1 MTKDKFFLAAEEKPE
16 DVQATGVWRPQTL
29 NDFVGQDDITRR
41 LHMFIDTARKE
52 SRCLDHVI
60 LSGPPGLGKTTL
72 ATIVAKE
79 MQVGMRTTAGPLLT
93 RPGDLAAI
101 LTNLQPHDVLFV
113 DEIHRLSTAVEE
125 TLYAAMEDFKL
136 DIVLGE
142 GPAARVVQVPL
153 PPFTLV
159 GATTRLGLI
168 TRPLRE
174 RFGIHEMMHFYNE
187 KNLVT
192 ILSSAAQR
200 MNVSADEDALAV
212 LARCSRGTPRIALR
226 LIRRVYDV
234 IVYNAWGALTP
245 ESVYKALEALGIDQ
259 DGMDVLDRSYIQV
272 LGVRYANKPVGIDT
286 LATVLSEQR
295 DVIEDT
301 VEPYLIAQGF
311 VDKTPRGR
319 VLTEK
324 GRDKCQNIIA
334 LPN

>member
-1 MTKDKFFLAAEEKPE
+1 MTKDKFFLAAEEKQE
-16 DVQATGVWRPQTL
+16 DVHATGVWRPQTL
-29 NDFVGQDDITRR
+29 EDFVGQDDVTKR
-41 LHMFIDTARKE
+41 LHIFIDTARKE
-52 SRCLDHVI
+52 LRCLDHVI

-72 ATIVAKE
+72 ATIIAKE
-79 MQVGMRTTAGPLLT
+79 LQVGLRTTAGPLLT

-101 LTNLQPHDVLFV
+101 LTNLQPNDVLFV

-187 KNLVT
+187 ESLIT
-192 ILSSAAQR
+192 ILSCAAQR
-200 MNVSADEDALAV
+200 LHIETKDEALAV
-212 LARCSRGTPRIALR
+212 LARCARGTPRIALR

-234 IVYNAWGALTP
+234 VTYNTWGMLTV
-245 ESVYKALEALGIDQ
+245 ESVEKALDALGIDQ
-259 DGMDVLDRSYIQV
+259 DGMDALDRSYIRT
-272 LGVRYANKPVGIDT
+272 LGVRYANQPVGIDT
-286 LATVLSEQR
+286 LASVLSEQK

-319 VLTEK
+319 ILTEK
-324 GRDKCQNIIA
+324 GRNKCQENN
-334 LPN
+334 LK